1 MQDIASIIV
10 MVLVTLCC
18 LLVLAM
24 AAIFMAIT
32 APVTWPGEALVWIGL
47 HLGIADEV
55 RDLRG
60 SLDRFYASRE
70 QLNDACVGLA
80 HNIAHPFDED

>member
-1 MQDIASIIV
+1 MQNIASIIA
-10 MVLVTLCC
+10 MALLTLFC
-18 LLVLAM
+18 LIVLAM

-32 APVTWPGEALVWIGL
+32 APVTWLGEALVWIGL
-47 HLGIADEV
+47 HLGIADQV

-60 SLDRFYASRE
+60 SLDRFYVSRE
-70 QLNDACVGLA
+70 RLNEACVGLA